1 VDGGV
6 KNIFLAASS
15 VAQNPLCASANTFVV
30 RSFAA
35 TMDLWKSVL
44 SRLET
49 RLDPHTFNTW
59 LRPTTLA
66 WRDDSA
72 LYVSVPN
79 DVYRDWLRDNYSDL
93 IREALSE
100 LTGSP
105 LAVEFTTSTVIPS
118 AAAPAPPPVTSA
130 PTLGPSPGPPLRPSV
145 APITFEESGP
155 VSGPLNAK
163 YTFSSF
169 VVGSSNQLAHAAA
182 RAVAASPSR
191 SYNPLFLYG
200 GVGLGKT
207 HLMHAI
213 GHQILQ
219 DNPDVRLVYITSERF
234 MNELINS
241 IRYDRTFQ
249 FREKYRNVDV
259 LLMDDIQFLAGKERT
274 QEEFFHTF
282 NALYDAQRQIVL
294 TSDSPPKEIPTLEE
308 RLRSRFEWGLL
319 ADIQPPDLETKIAIL
334 GKKAEAE
341 CVEIPDDVMLFIAT
355 NSKSNIRELEGALIR
370 LVAYSSL
377 TDVKV
382 TVELARNVLRDSLN
396 TRSAVITIDTIQ
408 ENVADYFG
416 LRAGDLRAKSNA
428 RRITQPRQIAMFLC
442 KKLTNH
448 SLPEIGRAFGGK
460 HHSTVIHS
468 VRKVERDCEKDEDT
482 HRLVYTLLEALK

>member
-1 VDGGV
+1 
-6 KNIFLAASS
+6 
-15 VAQNPLCASANTFVV
+15 
-30 RSFAA
+30 
-35 TMDLWKSVL
+35 MDLWKSVL

-59 LRPTTLA
+59 LRPTALA
-66 WRDDSA
+66 WKDETVVHV
-72 LYVSVPN
+72 LVPN

-93 IREALSE
+93 IGETLSE
-100 LTGSP
+100 LTGAP
-105 LAVEFTTSTVIPS
+105 LAIEFTTTATESPQ
-118 AAAPAPPPVTSA
+118 APAPQHLGKSVGVMGSSANTSLNIGRE
-130 PTLGPSPGPPLRPSV
+130 TG
-145 APITFEESGP
+145 TFEESGP
-155 VSGPLNAK
+155 VSGPLNPK
-163 YTFSSF
+163 YRFSTF
-169 VVGSSNQLAHAAA
+169 VVGTSNQLAHAAA
-182 RAVAASPSR
+182 RAVAESPSR

-213 GHQILQ
+213 GHKILQ
-219 DNPDVRLVYITSERF
+219 GNPGLRLVYISSERF

-241 IRYDRTFQ
+241 IRYDHTFE
-249 FREKYRNVDV
+249 FREKYRNIDV

-319 ADIQPPDLETKIAIL
+319 ADIQPPDLETRIAIL
-334 GKKAEAE
+334 HKKAGAE
-341 CVEIPDDVMLFIAT
+341 NVVIPDDVMLFIAT

-377 TDVKV
+377 TNEQITID
-382 TVELARNVLRDSLN
+382 LARNVLRDSLN
-396 TRSAVITIDTIQ
+396 SRVTMITIDKIQ
-408 ENVADYFG
+408 ENVAGYFG
-416 LRAGDLRAKSNA
+416 LRVSDLRAKSNA
-428 RRITQPRQIAMFLC
+428 RRITHPRQVAMFLS

-468 VRKVERDCEKDEDT
+468 VRKVEYDCEKDERT
-482 HRLVYTLLEALK
+482 RLVVQTLLEALQ

>member
-1 VDGGV
+1 
-6 KNIFLAASS
+6 
-15 VAQNPLCASANTFVV
+15 
-30 RSFAA
+30 
-35 TMDLWKSVL
+35 MDLWTSVL

-59 LRPTTLA
+59 LRPTALA
-66 WRDDSA
+66 WHDDTA
-72 LYVSVPN
+72 LHVSVPN
-79 DVYRDWLRDNYSDL
+79 EVFRDWLRDNYSDL
-93 IREALSE
+93 IRDALAE
-100 LTGSP
+100 ITDGP
-105 LAVEFTTSTVIPS
+105 MAVEFTTGTASVS
-118 AAAPAPPPVTSA
+118 AASPPAPPVMAQRNAESFGGA
-130 PTLGPSPGPPLRPSV
+130 ATLSSRDARFEQSV
-145 APITFEESGP
+145 P
-155 VSGPLNAK
+155 VSGPLNSK
-163 YTFSSF
+163 YNFESF
-169 VVGSSNQLAHAAA
+169 VVGGSNQLAHAAA
-182 RAVAASPSR
+182 RAVAKSPSR

-213 GHQILQ
+213 GHSILR
-219 DNPDVRLVYITSERF
+219 DDPSLRLVYISSERF

-241 IRYDRTFQ
+241 IRYDHTFE

-282 NALYDAQRQIVL
+282 NALYDSQRQIVL

-319 ADIQPPDLETKIAIL
+319 ADIQAPDLETKIAIL
-334 GKKAEAE
+334 RKKAEAE
-341 CVEIPDDVMLFIAT
+341 DVDIPDDVMLFIAT

-377 TDVKV
+377 TGDPV
-382 TVELARNVLRDSLN
+382 TVDLARTVLRDSLN
-396 TRSAVITIDTIQ
+396 ARAAVVTIDDIQ

-416 LRAGDLRAKSNA
+416 LRAGDLCSKTNA

-442 KKLTNH
+442 KHLTNH

-468 VRKVERDCEKDEDT
+468 VRKVEHDCENNEDF
-482 HRLVYTLLEALK
+482 HRVVHNLLEALQ

>member
-1 VDGGV
+1 
-6 KNIFLAASS
+6 
-15 VAQNPLCASANTFVV
+15 
-30 RSFAA
+30 
-35 TMDLWKSVL
+35 MDLWKSVL

-59 LRPTTLA
+59 LRPTALA
-66 WRDDSA
+66 WKDETVVHV
-72 LYVSVPN
+72 LVPN

-93 IREALSE
+93 IGETLSE
-100 LTGSP
+100 LTGAP
-105 LAVEFTTSTVIPS
+105 LAIEFTTTATESPQ
-118 AAAPAPPPVTSA
+118 APAPQPLGKSVGVIGSSASTSLNIGRE
-130 PTLGPSPGPPLRPSV
+130 TV
-145 APITFEESGP
+145 TFEESGP
-155 VSGPLNAK
+155 VSGPLNPK
-163 YTFSSF
+163 FRFSTF
-169 VVGSSNQLAHAAA
+169 VVGTSNQLAHAAA
-182 RAVAASPSR
+182 RAVAESPSR

-213 GHQILQ
+213 GHKILQ
-219 DNPDVRLVYITSERF
+219 GNPGLRLVYISSERF

-241 IRYDRTFQ
+241 IRYDHTFE
-249 FREKYRNVDV
+249 FREKYRNIDV

-319 ADIQPPDLETKIAIL
+319 ADIQPPDLETRIAIL
-334 GKKAEAE
+334 HKKAGAE
-341 CVEIPDDVMLFIAT
+341 NVVIPDDVMLFIAT

-377 TDVKV
+377 TNEQITID
-382 TVELARNVLRDSLN
+382 LARNVLRDSLN
-396 TRSAVITIDTIQ
+396 SRVTMITIDKIQ
-408 ENVADYFG
+408 ENVAGYFG
-416 LRAGDLRAKSNA
+416 LRVSDLRAKSNA
-428 RRITQPRQIAMFLC
+428 RRITHPRQVAMFLS

-468 VRKVERDCEKDEDT
+468 VRKVEYDCEKDERT
-482 HRLVYTLLEALK
+482 RLVVQTLLEALQ

>member
-1 VDGGV
+1 
-6 KNIFLAASS
+6 
-15 VAQNPLCASANTFVV
+15 
-30 RSFAA
+30 
-35 TMDLWKSVL
+35 MDLWESVL
-44 SRLET
+44 SRLES

-59 LRPTTLA
+59 LRPTALA
-66 WRDDSA
+66 WQDDTSLHVA
-72 LYVSVPN
+72 VPN
-79 DVYRDWLRDNYSDL
+79 DVFRDWLRENYSDL
-93 IREALSE
+93 IRDAVSE
-100 LTGSP
+100 LTGGP
-105 LAVEFTTSTVIPS
+105 LAVEFTTSASSTPRPGSSMATATAATTIPPQAAS
-118 AAAPAPPPVTSA
+118 AD
-130 PTLGPSPGPPLRPSV
+130 RFEQSV
-145 APITFEESGP
+145 P
-155 VSGPLNAK
+155 VSGPLNSK
-163 YTFSSF
+163 YKFESF
-169 VVGSSNQLAHAAA
+169 VVGASNQLAHAAA
-182 RAVAASPSR
+182 RAVAESPSR

-213 GHQILQ
+213 GHKILK
-219 DNPDVRLVYITSERF
+219 DNPDLRLVYISSERF

-241 IRYDRTFQ
+241 IRYDRTFD
-249 FREKYRNVDV
+249 FREKYRNIDV

-319 ADIQPPDLETKIAIL
+319 ADIQAPDLETKIAIL
-334 GKKAEAE
+334 RKKGEAE
-341 CVEIPDDVMLFIAT
+341 NVEIPDDVMLFIASH
-355 NSKSNIRELEGALIR
+355 SKSNIRELEGALIR

-377 TDVKV
+377 TGETIDID
-382 TVELARNVLRDSLN
+382 LARNVLRDSLN
-396 TRSAVITIDTIQ
+396 ARASVITIDTIQ

-416 LRAGDLRAKSNA
+416 LRTGDLCSKSNA

-442 KKLTNH
+442 KRLTNH

-468 VRKVERDCEKDEDT
+468 VRKIENECESDEDI
-482 HRLVYTLLEALK
+482 HRMVNTLLEALQ

>member
-1 VDGGV
+1 
-6 KNIFLAASS
+6 
-15 VAQNPLCASANTFVV
+15 
-30 RSFAA
+30 
-35 TMDLWKSVL
+35 MDLWKSVL
-44 SRLET
+44 SRLEP

-59 LRPTTLA
+59 LRPTALA
-66 WRDDSA
+66 WQDNST
-72 LYVSVPN
+72 LHVSVPN
-79 DVYRDWLRDNYSDL
+79 EVFREWLRDNYSDL
-93 IREALSE
+93 ISDALAE

-105 LAVEFTTSTVIPS
+105 LAVEFTTGSTS
-118 AAAPAPPPVTSA
+118 PPREI
-130 PTLGPSPGPPLRPSV
+130 SPPSV
-145 APITFEESGP
+145 NLTTPDSLPDEPSGTTVPFEESGP
-155 VSGPLNAK
+155 ISGPLNSR
-163 YTFSSF
+163 YTFDSF
-169 VVGSSNQLAHAAA
+169 VVGASNQLAHAAA
-182 RAVAASPSR
+182 RAVAESPSR

-213 GHQILQ
+213 GHKILH
-219 DNPDVRLVYITSERF
+219 DTPDVRLVYISSERF

-241 IRYDRTFQ
+241 IRYDRTFE
-249 FREKYRNVDV
+249 FREKYRNIDV

-282 NALYDAQRQIVL
+282 NALYDLQRQIVL

-308 RLRSRFEWGLL
+308 RLRSRFQWGLL
-319 ADIQPPDLETKIAIL
+319 ADIQVPDLETKIAIL
-334 GKKAEAE
+334 HKKAE
-341 CVEIPDDVMLFIAT
+341 VEDVAIPDDVMLFIAT

-377 TDVKV
+377 TGVLI
-382 TVELARNVLRDSLN
+382 TVELARSVLRDSLS
-396 TRSAVITIDTIQ
+396 TRVAVITIDTIQ

-442 KKLTNH
+442 KRLTNH

-468 VRKVERDCEKDEDT
+468 VRKVEHDCEKDEDI
-482 HRLVYTLLEALK
+482 HRVVHTLMEALQ

>member
-1 VDGGV
+1 MG
-6 KNIFLAASS
+6 APSTT
-15 VAQNPLCASANTFVV
+15 QNV
-30 RSFAA
+30 
-35 TMDLWKSVL
+35 
-44 SRLET
+44 RLE
-49 RLDPHTFNTW
+49 PNT
-59 LRPTTLA
+59 
-66 WRDDSA
+66 
-72 LYVSVPN
+72 
-79 DVYRDWLRDNYSDL
+79 
-93 IREALSE
+93 
-100 LTGSP
+100 
-105 LAVEFTTSTVIPS
+105 
-118 AAAPAPPPVTSA
+118 
-130 PTLGPSPGPPLRPSV
+130 
-145 APITFEESGP
+145 P
-155 VSGPLNAK
+155 VSGPLNSK
-163 YTFSSF
+163 YKFESF
-169 VVGSSNQLAHAAA
+169 VVGGSNQLAHAAA
-182 RAVAASPSR
+182 RAVAKSPSR

-213 GHQILQ
+213 GHAILE
-219 DNPDVRLVYITSERF
+219 DDPSLRLVYISSERF

-241 IRYDRTFQ
+241 IRYDHTFE

-282 NALYDAQRQIVL
+282 NALYDSQRQIVL

-319 ADIQPPDLETKIAIL
+319 ADIQAPDLETKIAIL
-334 GKKAEAE
+334 RKKAEAE
-341 CVEIPDDVMLFIAT
+341 DVEIPDDVMLFIAT

-377 TDVKV
+377 TGETV
-382 TVELARNVLRDSLN
+382 TVELARTVLRDSLN
-396 TRSAVITIDTIQ
+396 ARAAVITIGAIQ

-416 LRAGDLRAKSNA
+416 LRAGDLCSKTNA

-442 KKLTNH
+442 KQLTNH

-468 VRKVERDCEKDEDT
+468 VRKVEHDCENNEDI
-482 HRLVYTLLEALK
+482 HRVVHSLLEALQ

>member
-1 VDGGV
+1 
-6 KNIFLAASS
+6 
-15 VAQNPLCASANTFVV
+15 
-30 RSFAA
+30 
-35 TMDLWKSVL
+35 MDLWKSVL

-59 LRPTTLA
+59 LRPTALA
-66 WRDDSA
+66 WQDDTA
-72 LYVSVPN
+72 LHVSVPN
-79 DVYRDWLRDNYSDL
+79 DVFRDWLRDNYSDL
-93 IREALSE
+93 IRDALAE
-100 LTGSP
+100 LTGGP
-105 LAVEFTTSTVIPS
+105 LAVEFTTGTTSPQRELPT
-118 AAAPAPPPVTSA
+118 TSA
-130 PTLGPSPGPPLRPSV
+130 NTATVDVSSDVPLESAVP
-145 APITFEESGP
+145 FEESGP
-155 VSGPLNAK
+155 VSGPLNSK
-163 YTFSSF
+163 YTFESF
-169 VVGSSNQLAHAAA
+169 VVGASNQLAHAAA
-182 RAVAASPSR
+182 RAVAESPSR

-213 GHQILQ
+213 GHKILQ
-219 DNPDVRLVYITSERF
+219 DNAELRLVYISSERF

-241 IRYDRTFQ
+241 IRYDRTFE
-249 FREKYRNVDV
+249 FREKYRNIDV

-282 NALYDAQRQIVL
+282 NALYDSQRQIVL

-308 RLRSRFEWGLL
+308 RLRSRFQWGLL
-319 ADIQPPDLETKIAIL
+319 ADIQAPDLETKIAIL
-334 GKKAEAE
+334 RKKAEVEDA
-341 CVEIPDDVMLFIAT
+341 EIPDDVMLFIAT

-377 TDVKV
+377 TGVSI
-382 TVELARNVLRDSLN
+382 TVELARSVLRDSLN
-396 TRSAVITIDTIQ
+396 TRAAVITIDTIQ

-416 LRAGDLRAKSNA
+416 LRAGDLCAKSNA

-442 KKLTNH
+442 KQLTNH

-468 VRKVERDCEKDEDT
+468 VRKVEHDCTKDEDI
-482 HRLVYTLLEALK
+482 HRVVNTLMETLQ